1 MERRDGDSVSEDRCV
16 FCGEIIAEG
25 TQVCLTCRSRVMK
38 QYADGWLARDAPVCP
53 KRESLIIGY
62 RYTCQRCGKE
72 VRFELDRY
80 CPSCGQRQ
88 SWEKWK
94 ERRNDHW
101 KNT

>member
-1 MERRDGDSVSEDRCV
+1 MNEERCV
-16 FCGEIIAEG
+16 CCGEIIPEG
-25 TQVCLTCRSRVMK
+25 SQVCPWCNTRVM
-38 QYADGWLARDAPVCP
+38 QNLPEGWLLRDVPKCP

-88 SWEKWK
+88 GWEKWK
-94 ERRNDHW
+94 ERRSDHW
-101 KNT
+101 TNT